1 MERQFKLI
9 SIKTNNLLFFF
20 NSLNA
25 KKIRAFDVEI
35 LDLGLG
41 QAQQCGGVK
50 LVNGIS
56 TFFSW

>member
-1 MERQFKLI
+1 
-9 SIKTNNLLFFF
+9 
-20 NSLNA
+20 LNA

-35 LDLGLG
+35 LGLGLG

-56 TFFSW
+56 TTVFP